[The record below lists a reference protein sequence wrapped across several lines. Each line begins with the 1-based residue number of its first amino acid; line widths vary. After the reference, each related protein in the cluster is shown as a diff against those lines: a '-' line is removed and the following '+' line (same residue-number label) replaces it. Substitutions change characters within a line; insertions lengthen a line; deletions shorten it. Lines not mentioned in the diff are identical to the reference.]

1 MHGRWNDRQVVA
13 LVAFVLMLTAGLVSV
28 GAEEAAT
35 PPPAAEPA
43 APAAATTTA
52 APTAAA
58 PTTVAPEPTQA
69 ATPPSTSTASI
80 ADDMVVRME
89 YQLRTEDGTLV
100 DSTQG
105 KAPFEYTQGRGQIIP
120 GLERQLAGL
129 HAGDQKEITVTPEEG
144 YGPVNPLATEEIER
158 SQLPQDVVPQ
168 VGMVLR
174 GTDPDGRIF
183 RALIKEV
190 KEKAVV
196 LDLNHPLAGKT
207 LTFQVTIVDVHP
219 ATATP

>member
-1 MHGRWNDRQVVA
+1 MWCALRKESIVQGRWNGKQVVA
-13 LVAFVLMLTAGLVSV
+13 LSAFVLLLTAGLVPA
-28 GAEEAAT
+28 GAEEAAA
-35 PPPAAEPA
+35 PPPAA
-43 APAAATTTA
+43 APAPSATPVASNTP
-52 APTAAA
+52 AP
-58 PTTVAPEPTQA
+58 V
-69 ATPPSTSTASI
+69 ATPPSTSTAAI

-89 YQLRTEDGTLV
+89 YQLHTEDGTLV

-129 HAGDQKEITVTPEEG
+129 HAGDQKEITVKPEEG
-144 YGPVNPLATEEIER
+144 YGPVNPLATEEVER
-158 SQLPQDVVPQ
+158 SQLPKDVVPQ
-168 VGMVLR
+168 AGMVLR
-174 GTDPDGRIF
+174 GTDPDGRVF

-190 KEKAVV
+190 KEKVVV